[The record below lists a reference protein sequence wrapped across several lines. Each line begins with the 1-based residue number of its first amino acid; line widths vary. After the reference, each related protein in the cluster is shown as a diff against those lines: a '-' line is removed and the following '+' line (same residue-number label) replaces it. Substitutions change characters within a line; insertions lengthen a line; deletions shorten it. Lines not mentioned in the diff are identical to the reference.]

1 MRHSGACWRS
11 RRGAGGALAPPRSV
25 QGLVAARAR
34 VAIMSDSA
42 AASEPWTTATPA
54 GGFQLGGTPK
64 LRFVTAM
71 FDAIAAQYDTLNLL
85 LSLGQTTVWRWMA
98 LAMLP
103 LR

>member
-1 MRHSGACWRS
+1 
-11 RRGAGGALAPPRSV
+11 
-25 QGLVAARAR
+25 
-34 VAIMSDSA
+34 MSDSA

-71 FDAIAAQYDTLNLL
+71 FDAIAAQYDMLNLL

-98 LAMLP
+98 LTMLP